1 MQKLLKKYFGY
12 DEFRAGQREIIE
24 ETIKGRDCLVLMPTG
39 GGKSLCFQLPALMLS
54 GLTVVISPLIS
65 LMKDQVD
72 QLQANGIAA
81 GLINSTMAPAEIS
94 ATIQQAEKGI
104 LKILYLAPERL
115 ALSGFLDFLKRL
127 KVSLIAIDE
136 AHCIS
141 EWGHDFRP
149 DYRNLKNFRKI
160 FPQTP
165 LIALTATA
173 TEKVKN
179 DIVAQLTL
187 HNPKI
192 FISSFDRPNLSYR
205 VLPKKNSSEQLS
217 ALLKKYQNESV
228 IIYCFSRKDTDEL
241 TGKLKA
247 AGFKAAA
254 YHAGLSAEAR
264 TKAQDLFIKDKI
276 NIIAATIAFG
286 MGINKP
292 DVRLVIHMDLPKSIE
307 NYYQETGRAGRDGLS
322 AECVLF
328 FSPADRRKQAFF
340 IQAISDEAEQNRA
353 WEKLET
359 VLSYGSL
366 NQCRH
371 RFLLNY
377 FGEEYEKENCQAC
390 DICLEPAEKFN
401 GTEIAQK
408 IISAVIRTNQQFG
421 GAYIARILLGQN
433 DKRIRQFGHDQLSVY
448 GIVDNFSREQLSQI
462 IDQLITNGLLQKTP
476 GQYPLLR
483 LTAFGQNF
491 LNQRLTIDLHQ
502 PKAANRTV
510 EKKINSSLIF
520 KEPPSFSRRGL
531 GVVLGGG
538 FDQELFDKL
547 RTLRTDFATRLNMPP
562 YIIFSDKS
570 LQEMAAYFP
579 QSPESFKKIFGVGEQ
594 KLEKFGT
601 EFLAVIINYAKIK
614 NLPEKIIADNFQ
626 APAIKINLQNAT
638 YDQTKELLLKKI
650 PLEEIAKRRGLKLG
664 TIITHLEKLS
674 AEDENIPIEHLKP
687 ETKRL
692 EKIKAAFEKS
702 GSFALTRA
710 KEILGDDYSY
720 DELHLA
726 RIFLKILEAS
736 LES

>member
-12 DEFRAGQREIIE
+12 DEFRAGQQEIIE
-24 ETIKGRDCLVLMPTG
+24 EIVKGRDCLVLMPTG
-39 GGKSLCFQLPALMLS
+39 GGKSLCFQLPALMLD

-81 GLINSTMAPAEIS
+81 GLINSSMTPAEI
-94 ATIQQAEKGI
+94 ATTIRQAEKGV

-127 KVSLIAIDE
+127 KISLIAIDE

-149 DYRNLKNFRKI
+149 DYRNLKNFRKL

-192 FISSFDRPNLSYR
+192 FISSFDRPNLSYK
-205 VLPKKNSSEQLS
+205 VLPKKNSGEQLS

-228 IIYCFSRKDTDEL
+228 IIYCFSRNDTDEL
-241 TGKLKA
+241 TSKLKA

-307 NYYQETGRAGRDGLS
+307 NYYQETGRAGRDGLP

-340 IQAISDEAEQNRA
+340 IQAIADEAEQNRA

-359 VLSYGSL
+359 VLNYGNL

-377 FGEEYEKENCQAC
+377 FGEEYPKENCQAC
-390 DICLEPAEKFN
+390 DVCLEPTEKFD

-421 GAYIARILLGQN
+421 GAYIVKILLGQN

-448 GIVDNFSREQLSQI
+448 DIVDNFSREQLSQI
-462 IDQLITNGLLQKTP
+462 IDQLITNGLLQKTA

-483 LTAFGQNF
+483 LTAASQNF
-491 LNQRLTIDLHQ
+491 LNRRLSIELHQ
-502 PKAANRTV
+502 PKAASRTV
-510 EKKINSSLIF
+510 EKKINSDIDY
-520 KEPPSFSRRGL
+520 
-531 GVVLGGG
+531 
-538 FDQELFDKL
+538 DQKLFEKL
-547 RTLRTDFATRLNMPP
+547 RALRTDFAARLNMPP

-594 KLEKFGT
+594 KLAKFGH
-601 EFLAVIINYAKIK
+601 EFLSIIIAYAKNK
-614 NLPEKIIADNFQ
+614 NLPEKLIADNFQ
-626 APAIKINLQNAT
+626 TPASLNLSGAT

-650 PLEEIAKRRGLKLG
+650 PLEEIAKIRGLKLG
-664 TIITHLEKLS
+664 TILSHLEKLS
-674 AEDENIPIEHLKP
+674 AEDENVPIEHLKP
-687 ETKRL
+687 EAERL

-702 GSFALTRA
+702 GGLALTPV
-710 KEILGDDYSY
+710 KELLGEDYSY

-726 RIFLKILEAS
+726 RIFIKKMLN
-736 LES
+736 